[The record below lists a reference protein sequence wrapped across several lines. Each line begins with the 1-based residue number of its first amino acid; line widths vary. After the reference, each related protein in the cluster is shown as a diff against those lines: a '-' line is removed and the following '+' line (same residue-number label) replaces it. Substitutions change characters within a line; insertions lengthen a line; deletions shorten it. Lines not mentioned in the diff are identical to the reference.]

1 MHRCAVSITLRGDEA
16 KRSLTDHGGGCGAEK
31 CDEGEDGD
39 LADERGHRLEHQ
51 HRVHVQV
58 LQCMRFKEHKVSL
71 ALSSI
76 KSSSEKMGSEATTK
90 NKLASNTF

>member
-1 MHRCAVSITLRGDEA
+1 VSTLLGDEA

-31 CDEGEDGD
+31 CDEGEHGD

-58 LQCMRFKEHKVSL
+58 LQCMRFKEHKVSP
-71 ALSSI
+71 ALSI
-76 KSSSEKMGSEATTK
+76 QSSSEKMGSEATTK